1 MELSSEVGDPEAA
14 LAASDVVEE
23 RTFHTHRVSH
33 TALETHGSIAW
44 QDPDG
49 RWVVRSST
57 QVPFL
62 ARRTLAR
69 IFGIDK
75 ERLRVYSARVGGG
88 FGGKQEVFTED
99 LALLATMAT
108 GRPVRVEFSRKEV
121 LTATS
126 VRHPF
131 RIRVR
136 MGATAD
142 GRITGIGVD
151 VRSNTGAYG
160 NHGPG

>member
-1 MELSSEVGDPEAA
+1 VGRAQQHPGAVPRPA
-14 LAASDVVEE
+14 HARPHL
-23 RTFHTHRVSH
+23 RHR
-33 TALETHGSIAW
+33 
-44 QDPDG
+44 
-49 RWVVRSST
+49 R
-57 QVPFL
+57 
-62 ARRTLAR
+62 
-69 IFGIDK
+69 

-160 NHGPG
+160 NHGPGVMFHGVGESIAVYRAARRRSTPTSSTRTPCPPARSAATA